1 MKRLILAAAS
11 ALVLATTSQA
21 YTGNQ
26 TVPLTCAAVFDTAA
40 REYTRLNRTQD
51 SQASDYLAGAFEQ
64 HVIKSAGP
72 KGRVAAVKQLRGT
85 QDTIR
90 VTAQMNGGLKWL
102 QPRIAA
108 CVGLA
113 DGLGI

>member
-1 MKRLILAAAS
+1 VFDSAAA
-11 ALVLATTSQA
+11 A
-21 YTGNQ
+21 YAQQG
-26 TVPLTCAAVFDTAA
+26 
-40 REYTRLNRTQD
+40 REKDRA
-51 SQASDYLAGAFEQ
+51 ASDYLAGAFEQ

-72 KGRVAAVKQLRGT
+72 AGRVAAVKQLRGT